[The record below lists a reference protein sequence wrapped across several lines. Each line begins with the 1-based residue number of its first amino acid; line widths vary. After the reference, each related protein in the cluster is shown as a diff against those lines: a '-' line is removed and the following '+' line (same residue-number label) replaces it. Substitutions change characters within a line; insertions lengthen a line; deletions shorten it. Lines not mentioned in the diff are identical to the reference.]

1 MANSKNASEIGIP
14 SMAKEVSL
22 TEVKISGSNMGKERT
37 GYNVP
42 FDPALAIIAAINV
55 EEIAMPILPST
66 NVKKNI
72 K

>member
-14 SMAKEVSL
+14 SMAKDVSL

-42 FDPALAIIAAINV
+42 FDPALAIIAAIKV
-55 EEIAMPILPST
+55 EEIAIPILPST

>member
-1 MANSKNASEIGIP
+1 
-14 SMAKEVSL
+14 MAKEVSC
-22 TEVKISGSNMGKERT
+22 TDVKISGSNIGKDNT

-55 EEIAMPILPST
+55 EEIAIPMLPNT
-66 NVKKNI
+66 KVKKNN

>member
-42 FDPALAIIAAINV
+42 FDPALAIIAAIKV

-66 NVKKNI
+66 KVKKNI

>member
-14 SMAKEVSL
+14 SMAKDVSL

-42 FDPALAIIAAINV
+42 FDPALAIIAAIKV
-55 EEIAMPILPST
+55 EEIAMPTLPST
-66 NVKKNI
+66 KVKKNI

>member
-55 EEIAMPILPST
+55 EEIAMPMLP
-66 NVKKNI
+66 NIKVNKNI

>member
-14 SMAKEVSL
+14 SMAKDVSL

-42 FDPALAIIAAINV
+42 FDPALAIIAAIKV

-66 NVKKNI
+66 KVKKNI

>member
-14 SMAKEVSL
+14 SMAKDVSL

-66 NVKKNI
+66 KVKKNI

>member
-55 EEIAMPILPST
+55 EEIAIPMLP
-66 NVKKNI
+66 NIKVKKNI

>member
-14 SMAKEVSL
+14 SMAKDVSL

>member
-14 SMAKEVSL
+14 SMAKDVSL

-42 FDPALAIIAAINV
+42 FDPALAIIAAIKV